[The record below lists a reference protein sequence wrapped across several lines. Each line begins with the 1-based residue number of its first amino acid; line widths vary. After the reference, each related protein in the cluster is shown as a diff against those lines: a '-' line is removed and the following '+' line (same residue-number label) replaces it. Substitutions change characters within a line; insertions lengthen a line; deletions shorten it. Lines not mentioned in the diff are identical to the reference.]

1 MNSKR
6 KFKQHLLK
14 LIHLVSNV
22 ISFIHLWPGN
32 DYSFKRSIYPLEKNV
47 CAIISSWILKWL
59 NKQGVVSVNVVT
71 VYYVSSSFYFPVS
84 TKRGTKIRHVQ
95 IESKQSETD
104 LQEDLCVL
112 AMLTLPY
119 EFQFRWHYWM
129 ELPMKPKAPGTI
141 VFLHQK
147 QLNFFRIKCHFAH
160 HFKNFSWNHFT
171 VWNFSSP
178 RKCQKAE
185 NSVARLIWKIF
196 HEIN

>member
-1 MNSKR
+1 M
-6 KFKQHLLK
+6 
-14 LIHLVSNV
+14 
-22 ISFIHLWPGN
+22 
-32 DYSFKRSIYPLEKNV
+32 
-47 CAIISSWILKWL
+47 
-59 NKQGVVSVNVVT
+59 VSVNVVT

-147 QLNFFRIKCHFAH
+147 QLNFF
-160 HFKNFSWNHFT
+160 S
-171 VWNFSSP
+171 
-178 RKCQKAE
+178 E
-185 NSVARLIWKIF
+185 NQMPLCASLEEFFLKSFYSLKLLAVF
-196 HEIN
+196 